1 MDSLENGAR
10 YRITNINGEVLN
22 GVFESNHTFVDANYT
37 VLESR
42 IRKVELIED
51 RPERIDG
58 PRLVGEDELELKHN
72 LKKGK
77 RYAVE
82 TNSDEKFDGTYNGQ
96 YLMGAVDG
104 IHIHFL
110 YFVDVKVKLKPTGV
124 PIRTVELLDK
134 FTRVARL
141 PMYGPHKPLPN
152 VIESDSESD
161 VERDARAQRKP
172 TKRKRVKRKAR
183 KMTSRKR

>member
-1 MDSLENGAR
+1 MDSLENGNR

-22 GVFESNHTFVDANYT
+22 GVFESNHTFVDASYT

-42 IRKVELIED
+42 IRKVELID

-58 PRLVGEDELELKHN
+58 PVLVGEDELELKHN

-82 TNSDEKFDGTYNGQ
+82 TNTDEKFDGTYRGQ
-96 YLMGAVDG
+96 YFMGAVDG

-110 YFVDVKVKLKPTGV
+110 LFEDVKVKLKPTGV
-124 PIRTVELLDK
+124 PIRTVELLDN
-134 FTRVARL
+134 FTRVSRR

-172 TKRKRVKRKAR
+172 TKRKRVKRAR
-183 KMTSRKR
+183 KMTKQKK